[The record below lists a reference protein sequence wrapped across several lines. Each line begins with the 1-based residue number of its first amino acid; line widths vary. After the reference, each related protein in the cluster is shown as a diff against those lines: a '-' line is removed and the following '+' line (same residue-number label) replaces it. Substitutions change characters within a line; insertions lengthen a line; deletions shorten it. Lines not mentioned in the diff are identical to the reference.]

1 MAIFFPRAISA
12 SPFQSAPA
20 RPPVLLN
27 IPRRVVRPGR
37 CGLLVWH
44 SSLMRNRTASRLCS
58 PHNPQH
64 PYFARFSCGPP
75 PSGDTALSWGAS
87 FQPAVGIVPPGVD
100 CESNVVRPRP
110 SRAHTGLEAVC
121 ACPTIA
127 STPISPAFPADR
139 IPPGTQPAH
148 HYKEG
153 CVSPGGPGGSTGQR
167 CVRHRVVP
175 PGTQHFR
182 GGVVP
187 TCRES

>member
-12 SPFQSAPA
+12 SPFQSATA

-27 IPRRVVRPGR
+27 IFRAGDALGGAACSSGIRP
-37 CGLLVWH
+37 
-44 SSLMRNRTASRLCS
+44 
-58 PHNPQH
+58 
-64 PYFARFSCGPP
+64 SCGTGPQAVYARPTIPNTPISPAFPADRLPP
-75 PSGDTALSWGAS
+75 GTQHFRGGRHSNLPWVLC
-87 FQPAVGIVPPGVD
+87 PPGVD

-153 CVSPGGPGGSTGQR
+153 GSVAVLGAGAPSVCKGLGEPRKTT
-167 CVRHRVVP
+167 P
-175 PGTQHFR
+175 
-182 GGVVP
+182 
-187 TCRES
+187 